1 MCRQHVHVCAF
12 ANRSKYAAM
21 RGLPMR
27 ARSGPYNRQ
36 EMKWGVFFCKIVDL
50 FSTHGALC
58 TVSVFLFYI
67 LLIWRGGVRTQRTP
81 LPTGL
86 SIVESLQSKYR
97 GWVKKSK
104 LLILSEYVNKTE
116 KIGGM

>member
-1 MCRQHVHVCAF
+1 
-12 ANRSKYAAM
+12 M

-50 FSTHGALC
+50 FSTQGALC

-67 LLIWRGGVRTQRTP
+67 LLIWGRGAYAP
-81 LPTGL
+81 NALPAYGPVDRRITAEQ
-86 SIVESLQSKYR
+86 I
-97 GWVKKSK
+97 
-104 LLILSEYVNKTE
+104 
-116 KIGGM
+116 